1 MNSLTHNIR
10 FSLAT
15 KSEIIYKHLGP
26 HRQTINGKNQSVLI
40 KNIVGTIIILLNM
53 AGLGYLFFLGIS
65 KFFEDHDANEQE
77 GFNNVAKAESNT
89 GQPVVIDEDIIP
101 DEDDLL
107 KDMDLSD
114 LDSLDLDDF
123 E

>member
-1 MNSLTHNIR
+1 M
-10 FSLAT
+10 
-15 KSEIIYKHLGP
+15 
-26 HRQTINGKNQSVLI
+26 LI

-53 AGLGYLFFLGIS
+53 AGLGYLFFIGIAGFLG
-65 KFFEDHDANEQE
+65 DHDADEQE
-77 GFNNVAKAESNT
+77 DFENVPITGNNT

-114 LDSLDLDDF
+114 LDGLDLDDF

>member
-1 MNSLTHNIR
+1 M
-10 FSLAT
+10 
-15 KSEIIYKHLGP
+15 
-26 HRQTINGKNQSVLI
+26 LI

-53 AGLGYLFFLGIS
+53 AGLGYLFFIGIAS
-65 KFFEDHDANEQE
+65 FFGDDDIQGQE
-77 GFNNVAKAESNT
+77 EYKDITETAHHT
-89 GQPVVIDEDIIP
+89 GQPVEIDEDIIP